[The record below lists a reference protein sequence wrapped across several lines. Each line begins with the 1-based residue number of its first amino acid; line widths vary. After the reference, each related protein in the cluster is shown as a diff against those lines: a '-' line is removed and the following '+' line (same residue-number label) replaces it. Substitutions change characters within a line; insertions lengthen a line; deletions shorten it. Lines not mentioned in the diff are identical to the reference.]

1 MMRQRPGP
9 GWSQSPGWDIPLDDP
24 HPLRAAGPLGRWLW
38 PVTAVGS
45 FLVVVSYVIA
55 HDPPP
60 HPGLSDRGLLTVALA
75 AVVVVMLA
83 IRRAAGPGPLARAV
97 AEYAVVALVAVLLAT
112 GAGAGQQSADGA
124 EPADTAASAGQ
135 DRPAV
140 VRAAVGVRDWLA
152 DLWRRA
158 DHQADRRSRASSTT
172 TPEPRKGR
180 ATVPSPADWHPDR
193 RPL

>member
-1 MMRQRPGP
+1 M
-9 GWSQSPGWDIPLDDP
+9 PLDDP
-24 HPLRAAGPLGRWLW
+24 HPLPLRPAGPLGRWVW

-45 FLVVVSYVIA
+45 FLVVVSYVVA

-75 AVVVVMLA
+75 AVVVVLLT
-83 IRRAAGPGPLARAV
+83 IRRAGGPRSLARAV

-112 GAGAGQQSADGA
+112 GAGAAQHPADGA
-124 EPADTAASAGQ
+124 EHADTAASAGE
-135 DRPAV
+135 DRPALV
-140 VRAAVGVRDWLA
+140 QAAVGVRDWLA

-158 DHQADRRSRASSTT
+158 DHQADRHDRATSSIT
-172 TPEPRKGR
+172 TPEPMEGR
-180 ATVPSPADWHPDR
+180 ATVPSPAEGHPDR